1 MPVFLLLFIG
11 IPLLEIYLFIHV
23 GGALGALNTMAL
35 VVITAVLG
43 VWLLRLQGMA
53 TWFRV
58 QQQLAQGKPPAKEM
72 IEGLILLV
80 CGALLLTPGFFT
92 DAVGFL
98 LLVPSVRQTV
108 ATYLLQRGV
117 ARGVNGNPFQNGRP
131 GPSSAPGQDD
141 IIEGEY
147 RRKDDDRHLS

>member
-23 GGALGALNTMAL
+23 GGALGAFNTVAL

-43 VWLLRLQGMA
+43 VWMLRLQGLA

-58 QQQLAQGKPPAKEM
+58 QQQIAQGKPPAMEM
-72 IEGLILLV
+72 IEGLMLLV

-92 DAVGFL
+92 DTVGFL
-98 LLVPSVRQTV
+98 LLVPTIRQS
-108 ATYLLQRGV
+108 AARYLLQRGV
-117 ARGVNGNPFQNGRP
+117 GMGINGAPFQT
-131 GPSSAPGQDD
+131 PSQPDNDD
-141 IIEGEY
+141 IIEGEFQ
-147 RRKDDDRHLS
+147 RKDDDQRLP